1 MSPIYFDH
9 AATSWP
15 KPPSVRRAIE
25 AYFGQAGGNPGRSGH
40 RMSIA
45 AARVVEDARQSLAEL
60 FHIEDSG
67 RIAFAKNATE
77 ALNLAIYGLLLPG
90 DNAITTSIEH
100 NSVMRPLRHLESLGV
115 QLTVVPCAPDGRLDL
130 DRVAQAIRPN
140 TRLLVTLHGSNV
152 SGALLPIDELARIA
166 RNRRVPYLVD
176 ASQTAGSIPIDIER
190 LGLDL
195 LAFTG
200 HKSLLG
206 PTGTGGLYTREDL
219 ELRPLMRGGTGSA
232 SDREAQPLF
241 APDVYESG
249 TLNVMGLAG
258 LAAGAHFVSET
269 GVGNIAAHERELV
282 TQFIT
287 GAQDIPGIVLYG
299 PAVEPRCAVVS
310 FNLGG
315 LLPSEVGQLLDQEY
329 GILCRVGLHC
339 APGAHQS
346 LATFPGGTVRFSF
359 GYSNTADEIQR
370 SLEALREIAEWDS
383 EQWEEREPVHA

>member
-25 AYFGQAGGNPGRSGH
+25 AYFGEAGGNPGRSGH

-67 RIAFAKNATE
+67 RIAFTKNATE

-90 DNAITTSIEH
+90 DHAITTGIEH
-100 NSVMRPLRHLESLGV
+100 NSVMRPLRHLETLGV
-115 QLTVVPCAPDGRLDL
+115 QLTVIPCAPDGTLHLDQ
-130 DRVAQAIRPN
+130 VAQAIRPN
-140 TRLLVTLHGSNV
+140 TRLLITLHGSNV

-166 RNRRVPYLVD
+166 RNNGVPYLVD
-176 ASQTAGSIPIDIER
+176 ASQTAGAIPIDIER

-206 PTGTGGLYTREDL
+206 PTGTGGLYTHEDL
-219 ELRPLMRGGTGSA
+219 ELRPLTRGGTGSA
-232 SDREAQPLF
+232 SDRETQPLF
-241 APDVYESG
+241 MPDVYESG

-258 LAAGAHFVSET
+258 LAAGVGFISET
-269 GVGNIAAHERELV
+269 GIGRIAAHERDLV
-282 TQFIT
+282 TQFIV
-287 GAQDIPGIVLYG
+287 GAQDIPGMVLYG
-299 PAVEPRCAVVS
+299 PPVEPRCAVVS

-315 LLPSEVGQLLDQEY
+315 LLPSEVGHLLDQEY

-359 GYSNTADEIQR
+359 GYSNTTDEIHR

-383 EQWEEREPVHA
+383 KQFEEGDAVHA